1 MRASLVL
8 DVERDGLLVESVPLF
23 QYEDAVHGEGDSDD
37 EREDVVVENEDHGSI
52 GLVRGSLAGQVPEE
66 FHTVEPHERC
76 GHDLQLYTSY
86 IHLFSNVRREI
97 KHNLVPSMRYMYR
110 VLIYFLY
117 CSSLRKDALD
127 RSEIGLVER
136 VDARLVKRLLL
147 HDPLQLNR
155 HSGACAI
162 DVTLPGYPMKRLK
175 DTSHIIS
182 ILGDWI
188 GCGGKL
194 INS

>member
-1 MRASLVL
+1 MSAVDTTYRCIHLYIKQRWKRNQAHSLV
-8 DVERDGLLVESVPLF
+8 P
-23 QYEDAVHGEGDSDD
+23 
-37 EREDVVVENEDHGSI
+37 
-52 GLVRGSLAGQVPEE
+52 P
-66 FHTVEPHERC
+66 T
-76 GHDLQLYTSY
+76 
-86 IHLFSNVRREI
+86 
-97 KHNLVPSMRYMYR
+97 RYMYR
-110 VLIYFLY
+110 VLIYSLY

-162 DVTLPGYPMKRLK
+162 DVTLPGYPMKKLK

-182 ILGDWI
+182 INILGDWI
-188 GCGGKL
+188 GCRTVKWRQTKQQL
-194 INS
+194 S